1 MHLGRERGDMKAL
14 DYFPSQETEREEC
27 KREEKAEGGL
37 HSNCSELE
45 VVVFTGELQNPPTC
59 LCNGSL
65 DAPLSAQVFA
75 VAPWCKGRAETSSSS
90 LLLGQEEI
98 SGCLPPRALCSP
110 LFARDLRGLMLRNEE
125 GS

>member
-45 VVVFTGELQNPPTC
+45 VVVFTGELQNPPHMPMQWQPGC
-59 LCNGSL
+59 
-65 DAPLSAQVFA
+65 
-75 VAPWCKGRAETSSSS
+75 TSV
-90 LLLGQEEI
+90 
-98 SGCLPPRALCSP
+98 SP
-110 LFARDLRGLMLRNEE
+110 GIYSCTIVQGE
-125 GS
+125 G